1 MKFESIKLK
10 HTIISSNE
18 IKKRSK
24 IFYNLIKK
32 RRSIREFSLRNFD
45 DEIIKSAIK
54 SAGTA
59 PNGANLQPW
68 HFVVIKDKKIKKE
81 IRKAAE
87 KEEKR
92 FYNKVAPIE
101 WLDALKPLGT
111 DTNKEFLE
119 TKGKQISEA
128 CSEAAPP
135 CECKILQ
142 TFDKPPA
149 KFNPKIVTEI
159 EQIASDLGYPNII
172 LPSGAFHDAGIMA
185 SYCPTAMIF
194 VPCAGGISHNEAEF
208 ASPTDLVAG
217 AKVLAA
223 CLADLAA

>member
-1 MKFESIKLK
+1 MKFEPVKFK
-10 HTIISSNE
+10 HTTIPIKD

-24 IFYNLIKK
+24 NFYNFIKK

-111 DTNKEFLE
+111 DEKKQFL
-119 TKGKQISEA
+119 
-128 CSEAAPP
+128 
-135 CECKILQ
+135 
-142 TFDKPPA
+142 
-149 KFNPKIVTEI
+149 
-159 EQIASDLGYPNII
+159 
-172 LPSGAFHDAGIMA
+172 
-185 SYCPTAMIF
+185 
-194 VPCAGGISHNEAEF
+194 
-208 ASPTDLVAG
+208 
-217 AKVLAA
+217 
-223 CLADLAA
+223 DLASKHNWILFLYHDPEVAAIKIEKDKKYYKVIDELRRKRH